1 MSWIWRRKIRV
12 VSHNNLMYGYN
23 VMDMKTKDKGCI
35 RVVSHNNL
43 MYGYNVMDMKTKDKG
58 CIT

>member
-1 MSWIWRRKIRV
+1 
-12 VSHNNLMYGYN
+12 
-23 VMDMKTKDKGCI
+23 MDMKTKDKGCI
-35 RVVSHNNL
+35 INNL